1 MRWLWMSIHFMLF
14 SKYFLFIT
22 GPARARST
30 RFITLWF
37 MEYIFILFSL
47 EIMSYVYRKKINNIF
62 SSFFLLF
69 LWFYLVK
76 NCIYLLNF
84 ISLFFWYLYLIFS
97 FCRLTPNFETQCQN
111 LGMKFFL
118 ITLATWQHIII
129 FIFHYLHIFPYII
142 IIFAHISLCEY
153 KLIERVPFLIFLYAL
168 SYLNI

>member
-47 EIMSYVYRKKINNIF
+47 EIMSYVYRKTVF
-62 SSFFLLF
+62 LSSSCFLSLF
-69 LWFYLVK
+69 RL
-76 NCIYLLNF
+76 YLLK
-84 ISLFFWYLYLIFS
+84 ISCCFPKFMPLQ
-97 FCRLTPNFETQCQN
+97 TPNFETQCQN

>member
-1 MRWLWMSIHFMLF
+1 MSIHFMLF

-22 GPARARST
+22 GPARARERST

-62 SSFFLLF
+62 FLFFF
-69 LWFYLVK
+69 FS
-76 NCIYLLNF
+76 CNF
-84 ISLFFWYLYLIFS
+84 IWWKIAFTCLTIVIGIYLYLS

-111 LGMKFFL
+111 LGMKILFFL

-142 IIFAHISLCEY
+142 IFAHISL
-153 KLIERVPFLIFLYAL
+153 RV
-168 SYLNI
+168 